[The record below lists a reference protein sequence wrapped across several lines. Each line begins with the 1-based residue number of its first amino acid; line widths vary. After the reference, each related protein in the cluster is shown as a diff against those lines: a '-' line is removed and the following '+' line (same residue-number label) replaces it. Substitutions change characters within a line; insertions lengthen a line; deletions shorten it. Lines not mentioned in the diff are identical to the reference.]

1 MTYGHT
7 NAALAYDDSEIS
19 SAAFTAEPARTQP
32 RTIATA
38 ATYPAPE
45 QSRPSWLD
53 AVHAELQ
60 ELLIYPKGWDSYGAA
75 PVSRTIAA
83 SAYNLLQQTAAARMP
98 KPSVVPTSKG
108 AVQIEWHTRGID
120 LEVCVLDPARLSV
133 SFEDAR
139 YPEHSWEKELTF
151 DVTPLKDAMLNLLSR
166 SK

>member
-19 SAAFTAEPARTQP
+19 TAAFTAEPTRAQP
-32 RTIATA
+32 RTTATA
-38 ATYPAPE
+38 ATFAAPE
-45 QSRPSWLD
+45 QSRPSWLE
-53 AVHAELQ
+53 AVHAEL
-60 ELLIYPKGWDSYGAA
+60 EEILTYPRGWDSYGAV
-75 PVSRTIAA
+75 PISTTIAA

-139 YPEHSWEKELTF
+139 NPERSWEKELTF
-151 DVTPLKDAMLNLLSR
+151 DVTPLKDAMLTLLSR